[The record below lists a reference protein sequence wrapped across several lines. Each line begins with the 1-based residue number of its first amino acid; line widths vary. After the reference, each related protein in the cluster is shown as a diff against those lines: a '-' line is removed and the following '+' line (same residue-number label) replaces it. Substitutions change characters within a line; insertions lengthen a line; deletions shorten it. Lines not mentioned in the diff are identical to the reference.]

1 MVWSNSRKATP
12 MMSAGRDMKSMNTL
26 MNTDQV
32 NKGIFIH
39 VTPGAHGE
47 HGGDEVHATQV
58 DDAPS
63 ISMPEM
69 NAVVP
74 VFEP

>member
-1 MVWSNSRKATP
+1 MVNTVVMNSTP
-12 MMSAGRDMKSMNTL
+12 PS
-26 MNTDQV
+26 
-32 NKGIFIH
+32 
-39 VTPGAHGE
+39 
-47 HGGDEVHATQV
+47 V

-74 VFEP
+74 V